1 MSKKGHTNNPNG
13 RPPLAVR
20 KVLDK
25 SRMLG
30 RVSDA
35 EWAELKSAAEK
46 SGKSFTA
53 WALTI
58 LLKSARK

>member
-1 MSKKGHTNNPNG
+1 MSKKGHTNNPHG

-30 RVSDA
+30 RVPDL
-35 EWAELKSAAEK
+35 EWAELKAAAEK
-46 SGKSFTA
+46 SGKSFTQ
-53 WALTI
+53 WALAI
-58 LLKSARK
+58 LRKSARK

>member
-13 RPPLAVR
+13 RPPLPVR

-30 RVSDA
+30 RVPDA
-35 EWAELKSAAEK
+35 EWLELKSAAAK
-46 SGKSFTA
+46 SGKSFTE